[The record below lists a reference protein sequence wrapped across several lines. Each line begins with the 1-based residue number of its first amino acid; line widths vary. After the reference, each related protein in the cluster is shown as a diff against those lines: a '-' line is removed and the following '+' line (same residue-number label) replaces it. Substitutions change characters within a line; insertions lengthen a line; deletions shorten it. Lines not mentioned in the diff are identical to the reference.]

1 MSRGKTDKIICFSF
15 KHFLFTNPD
24 IETLQRNKR
33 RRGFTYKQ
41 IQQILVPMWNILICG
56 KKQVKKVHKH
66 VQVVL

>member
-33 RRGFTYKQ
+33 RRGFT
-41 IQQILVPMWNILICG
+41 N
-56 KKQVKKVHKH
+56 KKIPYVAPKLCFITQSSFE
-66 VQVVL
+66 QFYAEALTDLMTM